1 MPINETAQTYIEN
14 IKRKCEIIKPLVVIR
29 CIAYN
34 QEKYIRS
41 ALDGFLIQKTNFPFI
56 AIIHDDFSTD
66 RTTEIIKEYSRKYPD
81 LIFPIFENE
90 NQYSKK
96 KGIITSIMD
105 AASFVTNAKYIAE
118 CEGDDYWID
127 PLKLQKQVDFME
139 ANPEYT
145 LCATNSYFEKK
156 DNSIKNSPYNVLY
169 NKDVSCTEVI
179 MGGGL
184 FLTTATLFYKISDYK
199 KFPRDIKFHVG
210 DYPLQIY
217 LTHLGKTKILSDI
230 TSVYRQNSFGSW
242 NNINEKNNFNLSKK
256 KNFLIKEKELLQKIN
271 EITEYKYDN
280 ITKKR
285 MNYYSFVQLLYFSPI
300 RELKYIIKDPI
311 TIYKKNGLKLIIF
324 SLLPTPLKRAIK
336 IKKDNK

>member
-1 MPINETAQTYIEN
+1 MPINETALTYIEN

-34 QEKYIRS
+34 HEKYIRS

-66 RTTEIIKEYSRKYPD
+66 KTTEIIKEYSRKYPD

-145 LCATNSYFEKK
+145 LCFHKSQVIAEDSK
-156 DNSIKNSPYNVLY
+156 I
-169 NKDVSCTEVI
+169 DVSLYSHLQNREYSANDVI
-179 MGGGL
+179 KKWTIPTASVIFKSELLKKIPFNPNFCVGDNVI
-184 FLTTATLFYKISDYK
+184 FLTCAQYGKLYCLADTMSVYRRQSNGWYLKKNKYEIRKKMIIHYKALLDTFTNLELPSLKNNIAKDHASITFYKIKNKEFS
-199 KFPRDIKFHVG
+199 
-210 DYPLQIY
+210 
-217 LTHLGKTKILSDI
+217 
-230 TSVYRQNSFGSW
+230 
-242 NNINEKNNFNLSKK
+242 IN
-256 KNFLIKEKELLQKIN
+256 
-271 EITEYKYDN
+271 Y
-280 ITKKR
+280 
-285 MNYYSFVQLLYFSPI
+285 
-300 RELKYIIKDPI
+300 
-311 TIYKKNGLKLIIF
+311 
-324 SLLPTPLKRAIK
+324 LKRALQDSGIRYFKYLILFPLRK
-336 IKKDNK
+336 IIRK